1 MSKIFHGGRLDTAI
15 AQYGGSRED
24 WLDLSTGINPNPYP
38 LPEIEFDSWH
48 RLPDENAQSDLIKSA
63 RRYYKIPEEM
73 AIAASNG
80 TQAII
85 QNLPSTLS
93 GKKIAILAPTY
104 EEHQHCWVNAGREV
118 IKTDDLE
125 VAIELADIIVVV
137 NPNNPTGKQYQSQ
150 VLLNVAIAL
159 QKKSG
164 FLIVDEAFG
173 DCMPE
178 LSVVPNMQ
186 NNVIVLRSFG
196 KFFGLAGLRLGF
208 VIGAGSIVDQLNNK
222 LGPWSVSGPALAI
235 GREALANTNW
245 TIGMRLQIAQN
256 SKDQAEVIEAC
267 GLKLIGNGG
276 LFMEFEHSRAG
287 ELHEALL
294 KEHILVRPFLK
305 RDTRLRFGLCKNM
318 EELERLA
325 LTIQKTALKNNA

>member
-48 RLPDENAQSDLIKSA
+48 RLPDENAQSELIKSA

-85 QNLPSTLS
+85 QNLP
-93 GKKIAILAPTY
+93 
-104 EEHQHCWVNAGREV
+104 
-118 IKTDDLE
+118 
-125 VAIELADIIVVV
+125 IELADIIVVV
-137 NPNNPTGKQYQSQ
+137 NPNNPTGKQCQSQ
-150 VLLNVAIAL
+150 VLLNAAIAL